1 MCSTCFFST
10 NLTPL
15 PYLYHQI
22 RQNFRISFSLWLC
35 MQWVTNCQAALG
47 CGYSASLK
55 PGSVRLEDW
64 LLSSLHRLVGCSCPE
79 STFPLFRL
87 PGPLLAFRPDF
98 EASVVNSYYVQ
109 RELTTV
115 GSTPEK
121 ICFCLFVSKLCNCN
135 PLKKSAELLSAFLH
149 HLTSGR

>member
-10 NLTPL
+10 NQTPL

-22 RQNFRISFSLWLC
+22 RQNFRISFFFVVVYAMGDQLPSSNRMWIFCLLETRVC
-35 MQWVTNCQAALG
+35 KARRPATFISTQFGWVFL
-47 CGYSASLK
+47 SWVHIS
-55 PGSVRLEDW
+55 SVQVAW
-64 LLSSLHRLVGCSCPE
+64 SI
-79 STFPLFRL
+79 
-87 PGPLLAFRPDF
+87 AFRPDF

-121 ICFCLFVSKLCNCN
+121 ICFCLFVCKLCNCN